1 MLNAVYAIVLLP
13 LVGFAVLLVGG
24 RRLGEPASGR
34 LATVMV
40 ALSFVATCVA
50 FAGLAMHAPGQ
61 RSVQL
66 GVYTWMPVGGLHVRF
81 ELLVDPLSLTMA
93 TFVTGISALIH
104 LYSIGYMRG
113 KRRKKKM
120 K

>member
-50 FAGLAMHAPGQ
+50 FAGLA
-61 RSVQL
+61 RK
-66 GVYTWMPVGGLHVRF
+66 VG
-81 ELLVDPLSLTMA
+81 
-93 TFVTGISALIH
+93 
-104 LYSIGYMRG
+104 
-113 KRRKKKM
+113 KWRRKKGRRGELRNK
-120 K
+120 